1 MLSILLGPAVAETG
15 EGSGAGGYADKFN
28 MRSITVPAIAFA
40 ATIVGPS
47 ASVYGTGPLA
57 NPFT

>member
-1 MLSILLGPAVAETG
+1 MLSILLGPSVAETG

-40 ATIVGPS
+40 AAAVSPS
-47 ASVYGTGPLA
+47 ANVLDAATV
-57 NPFT
+57 